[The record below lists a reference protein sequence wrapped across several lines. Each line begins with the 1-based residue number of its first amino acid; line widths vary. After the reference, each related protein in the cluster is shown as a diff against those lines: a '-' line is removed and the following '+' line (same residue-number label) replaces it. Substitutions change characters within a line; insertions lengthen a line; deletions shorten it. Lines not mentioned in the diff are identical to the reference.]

1 MSSARTIA
9 FGIPGDLTAPTGGY
23 VYARRIMAEWAKAGV
38 PHRVIKLPG
47 AYPNPTHANLNA
59 TAMALALADAPLLI
73 DGLAYGAFSEVV
85 AKAVGWRTTVLLH
98 HPLCDETGLSDEA
111 AATAFGRERIALSKA
126 AHVVVT
132 SPLTARDLTVR
143 FGVDPD
149 KITIAEPGL
158 DQIDPADP
166 APLDGNP
173 PVIIAVGSVT
183 PRKGYADLVTALA
196 ACTDIPWRC
205 EIIGALDRDTGE
217 AARVQALIAA
227 NSLTDRITLRGA
239 LTAEQMTNAYTTADL
254 LAAPSLH
261 EGYGMAVAEAM
272 AHGLP
277 IIAAKAGALPETA
290 PAARF
295 VPPADAAAL
304 ATALREILTNAD
316 LRNSMGAQSLAH
328 ARTRPNWQDT
338 ARRVAGSMGVM
349 M

>member
-1 MSSARTIA
+1 MTTRTIA
-9 FGIPGDLTAPTGGY
+9 FGIPGDLNAPTGGY
-23 VYARRIMAEWAKAGV
+23 VYARRIMAEWTKAGV

-111 AATAFGRERIALSKA
+111 AAAAFGRERIALSKA

-132 SPLTARDLTVR
+132 SPLTARDLTAR

-149 KITIAEPGL
+149 NITVAEPGL
-158 DQIDPADP
+158 DRAEP
-166 APLDGNP
+166 APLAGNP
-173 PVIIAVGSVT
+173 PVITAVGSVT

-196 ACTDIPWRC
+196 TCADIPWRC
-205 EIIGALDRDTGE
+205 EIIGALDRDADE
-217 AARVQALIAA
+217 AAKIQALIATHA
-227 NSLTDRITLRGA
+227 LTDRITLRGA
-239 LTAEQMTNAYTTADL
+239 LTAEQMREAYANADL

-261 EGYGMAVAEAM
+261 EGYGMAVTEAM

-277 IIAAKAGALPETA
+277 VIAANAGALPETA
-290 PAARF
+290 PVARF
-295 VPPADAAAL
+295 VPPADAGAL
-304 ATALREILTNAD
+304 AAALREILTDPA
-316 LRNSMGAQSLAH
+316 LRKSMGAQSLAH
-328 ARTRPNWQDT
+328 ARTRPDWQDT
-338 ARRVAGSMGVM
+338 ARRVAGSMGVTM
-349 M
+349 